1 MTDSPPAASTASS
14 AAADRT
20 RVSIIEITGV
30 GKTFAAG
37 EQSVHALGPIDLT
50 IEPGTFV
57 SVVGPSGC
65 GKSTL
70 LRLIAGLDTPTQG
83 RLRRGGATLR
93 GPSREVGIVFQD
105 HVLFP
110 WSSVLENVMLPAEV
124 MALPKQQARERA
136 QWLLELTGLKDFA
149 GHRPHMLSGGMKQRA
164 AFCRA
169 LLVDPQLLLLDEPFA
184 ALDALTR
191 EELSLE
197 LSRLWQELK
206 RTALLITHSIDEA
219 VLLGDRLIVMSP
231 RPGRIRLD
239 MPIDLPRPR
248 DANTENHPRFL
259 EIRQT
264 ARDLLF
270 ERAKA

>member
-1 MTDSPPAASTASS
+1 MNSGPLAARSS
-14 AAADRT
+14 AAEQHGERGAPIVALAG
-20 RVSIIEITGV
+20 VS
-30 GKTFAAG
+30 KTFGSG
-37 EQSVHALGPIDLT
+37 EQTTHALGPLDLA
-50 IEPGTFV
+50 IEAGSFV
-57 SVVGPSGC
+57 SIVGPSGC

-70 LRLIAGLDTPTQG
+70 LRLIAGLETPTQG
-83 RLRRGGATLR
+83 ELRRNGASLD

-110 WSSVLENVMLPAEV
+110 WASILDNVMLPADV
-124 MALPKQQARERA
+124 MGLSRQAALQRA

-149 GHRPHMLSGGMKQRA
+149 GHRPDMLSGGMKQRA

-169 LLVDPQLLLLDEPFA
+169 LLADPTMLLLDEPFA

-197 LSRLWQELK
+197 LSRLWQELR

-219 VLLGDRLIVMSP
+219 VLLGDRLIVMSR
-231 RPGRIRLD
+231 RPGRISLD
-239 MPIDLPRPR
+239 IPIDLPRPR
-248 DANTENHPRFL
+248 DVNTENHPRFL
-259 EIRQT
+259 EIKRM

-270 ERAKA
+270 ARDKG